1 MRKLIL
7 GMTEHPALTISLCL
21 LAAFVIL
28 NLLAYRHAWIMTHLA
43 ASGGR
48 ARSAEALRE
57 HRRPASVLERV
68 QLIVGSRTM
77 QRPIE
82 PMRPD
87 VLDLPCEVHT
97 VVGDIGR
104 LAAWHLPR
112 NEAAG
117 VVVLFHGY
125 SDDKSRLLPEAR
137 AFHELGYACFLVD
150 FRGSGESDGDGTSIG
165 YHEADDVART
175 VAHVRERWP
184 DQRLIVFGH
193 SMGAAAVLR
202 ALSLR
207 AIAPDAAVLAC
218 PFDRLLSTVE
228 ARFAA
233 ASMPSFPAAQ
243 LLVFWGGVQHGFNPF
258 RHNPV
263 EYARAA
269 TCPVL
274 LLYGTEDIRVSRDQI
289 EAVYHSLPGDKR
301 LHIFEGAD
309 HYSLLHGRVEEWKTC
324 IADFLSSHVTAY

>member
-7 GMTEHPALTISLCL
+7 GMTEHPALTVSLCL

-28 NLLAYRHAWIMTHLA
+28 NLLAYRHAWTMTHFVA
-43 ASGGR
+43 WGGR
-48 ARSAEALRE
+48 ARSAEAWRE
-57 HRRPASVLERV
+57 RCRPASVLERA
-68 QLIVGSRTM
+68 QLIVGGVTIE
-77 QRPIE
+77 RPAE
-82 PMRPD
+82 PIQPD
-87 VLDLPCEVHT
+87 VPHLPYEVHT
-97 VVGDIGR
+97 LAGDAGR
-104 LAAWHLPR
+104 LSSWYVPR

-125 SDDKSRLLPEAR
+125 GDDKSRLLPEAR
-137 AFHELGYACFLVD
+137 AFHELGHACFLVD
-150 FRGSGESDGDGTSIG
+150 FRGSGESEGDGTSIG
-165 YHEADDVART
+165 YHEAEDVART

-202 ALSLR
+202 ALSRR
-207 AIAPDAAVLAC
+207 AIAPDAAVLEC

-233 ASMPSFPAAQ
+233 TGMPSFPAAQ
-243 LLVFWGGVQHGFNPF
+243 LLVFWGGVQHGFNAF

-263 EYARAA
+263 EYARDV

-274 LLYGTEDIRVSRDQI
+274 LLYGTDDIRVSRGQI
-289 EAVYHSLPGDKR
+289 EAIYESLPGDKR

-309 HYSLLHGRVEEWKTC
+309 HYSLLLGRVEEWKAC
-324 IADFLSSHVTAY
+324 IADFLSSRVTVE

>member
-1 MRKLIL
+1 MRKLML
-7 GMTEHPALTISLCL
+7 GMTDHPALSISLCL

-28 NLLAYRHAWIMTHLA
+28 NVLSYRHAWIMTHFA

-48 ARSAEALRE
+48 ARGAEDWRE
-57 HRRPASVLERV
+57 RRRSASVLKRV
-68 QLIVGSRTM
+68 QLIVGGVTM
-77 QRPIE
+77 QRSAE

-87 VLDLPCEVHT
+87 ALHLPYEIHT
-97 VVGDIGR
+97 VAGEAGR
-104 LAAWHLPR
+104 LSAWYVPR
-112 NEAAG
+112 IEAAG

-125 SDDKSRLLPEAR
+125 GDDKSRLLPEAR

-175 VAHVRERWP
+175 VTHVRERWP

-202 ALSLR
+202 ALSR
-207 AIAPDAAVLAC
+207 GAIAPDAAVLAC

-233 ASMPSFPAAQ
+233 AGMPSFPAAQ
-243 LLVFWGGVQHGFNPF
+243 LLVFWGGVQHGFNAF

-263 EYARAA
+263 EYARAV

-289 EAVYHSLPGDKR
+289 EAVYQNLGGDKR

-309 HYSLLHGRVEEWKTC
+309 HYSLLQGRVEEWKTC
-324 IADFLSSHVTAY
+324 IADFLNSHVLVD